1 VEICEAQILKFQFS
15 IQQGMK
21 LVMRKRVSRISILQS
36 AKMATAMYA
45 LLGFLYTLIGIP
57 IFIFGNEKAKVM
69 GIVYMCMPVLLAIF
83 GFIFVVIASA
93 IYNLV
98 ARWLG
103 GFEFEVTDVA

>member
-1 VEICEAQILKFQFS
+1 
-15 IQQGMK
+15 MK
-21 LVMRKRVSRISILQS
+21 KRVSRISVLQS

-57 IFIFGNEKAKVM
+57 MLLFGSQQMKVM
-69 GIVYMCMPVLLAIF
+69 AIVYLCMPILMAVL
-83 GFIFVVIASA
+83 GFIFFVISAA

-103 GFEFEVTDVA
+103 GFEFEVTDVP

>member
-1 VEICEAQILKFQFS
+1 
-15 IQQGMK
+15 MK
-21 LVMRKRVSRISILQS
+21 KRVSRISILQS

-57 IFIFGNEKAKVM
+57 LLLFGSQQMKVM
-69 GIVYMCMPVLLAIF
+69 AILYLCMPILMAVF
-83 GFIFVVIASA
+83 GFIFFVISAA

-103 GFEFEVTDVA
+103 GFEFEVTDVP